1 MSILTK
7 IIQCIAS
14 SFWLVGLSLPT
25 GLFNAPKIV
34 NFPGDSMI
42 FLAIYIASFVYMI
55 IAITSYASKKNAP
68 ANTTPEQVS
77 NTNATRLHRIRGNA
91 FGFMVICVLLVLILG
106 RINDGK
112 PESEWGASVGL
123 LFVAAAAAFVAFI
136 VVLVMSMLLIGK
148 KKQ

>member
-1 MSILTK
+1 MHILTK
-7 IIQCIAS
+7 IISFIAS
-14 SFWLVGLSLPT
+14 VLWLIGLSLPT

-42 FLAIYIASFVYMI
+42 FLAIYIASFVYMV
-55 IAITSYASKKNAP
+55 IAIASYASKKNAP
-68 ANTTPEQVS
+68 ANTTPEQMS
-77 NTNATRLHRIRGNA
+77 SKDTARLRAVRGNA

-112 PESEWGASVGL
+112 PESEWGVSVGI

-136 VVLVMSMLLIGK
+136 VVLVVSMLLIGK
-148 KKQ
+148 KK